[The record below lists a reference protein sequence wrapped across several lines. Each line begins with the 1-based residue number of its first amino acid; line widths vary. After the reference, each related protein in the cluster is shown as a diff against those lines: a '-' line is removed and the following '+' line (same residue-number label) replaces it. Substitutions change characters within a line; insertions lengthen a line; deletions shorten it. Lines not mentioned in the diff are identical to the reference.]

1 VPQTRP
7 GQDDDNGDF
16 DDDDEEGGGG
26 AIDDIDR
33 ESSRSTSS
41 RAISSTGKGERERG
55 LVEVEVEVR
64 TSRVRLS
71 VREGKYRMVRRILHN
86 AGHSVLQ
93 LHRLRYGNL
102 FLGDVEEGEVRPCNS
117 DEKAWAL
124 SVLTNAS
131 KKKGAAP

>member
-1 VPQTRP
+1 VLVPQRKS
-7 GQDDDNGDF
+7 GQDNEEDDADGYDD
-16 DDDDEEGGGG
+16 DDDDEV
-26 AIDDIDR
+26 AINDLNGNNSR
-33 ESSRSTSS
+33 SSRT
-41 RAISSTGKGERERG
+41 STGPGGEG
-55 LVEVEVEVR
+55 DSLGEVEVEVR

-117 DEKAWAL
+117 DERTWAL

-131 KKKGAAP
+131 KKK